1 MLKCVDGS
9 HHFPRPS
16 CYTRFSHLTGRCS
29 SGSHVDGR
37 ETKNNVKGTGSKAV
51 KTGWWKRVRVITLSH
66 VNVQTNH
73 RKSYFFGGVIES
85 SVFVARVFV
94 FAQLLT
100 SLCTL
105 RIHWP
110 FLQIHISF
118 WQYGCSRQNNVARLD
133 TNTKSTSKIDLSCQY
148 NLSLT

>member
-9 HHFPRPS
+9 HHFPPPS

-29 SGSHVDGR
+29 NGSHVDGR
-37 ETKNNVKGTGSKAV
+37 ETKNNVKGTSSKAV

-73 RKSYFFGGVIES
+73 RKSYFFFGVIES

-105 RIHWP
+105 PYPLTIFTDPHFVLPVW
-110 FLQIHISF
+110 LQPPELRCSSRHEHKEHIWDWFVMS
-118 WQYGCSRQNNVARLD
+118 V
-133 TNTKSTSKIDLSCQY
+133 
-148 NLSLT
+148 